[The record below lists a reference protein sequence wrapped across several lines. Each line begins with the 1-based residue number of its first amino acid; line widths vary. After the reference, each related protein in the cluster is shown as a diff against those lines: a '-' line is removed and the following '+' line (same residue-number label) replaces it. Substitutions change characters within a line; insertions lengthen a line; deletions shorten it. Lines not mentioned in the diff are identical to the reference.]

1 VAVAQ
6 ERENWMHAFWRRRQQ
21 RPFPALTAPER
32 AEPLLDHWRSSV
44 TRHGSSPIEV
54 VDPTQRNL
62 GAAIQEAQNSPNKF
76 V

>member
-1 VAVAQ
+1 MAQ
-6 ERENWMHAFWRRRQQ
+6 ERENWMHALWRRRRK

-32 AEPLLDHWRSSV
+32 AEPLLGHWRSSV